1 MLEWRDEESKGEPF
15 TLVQSKKKKKV
26 ITQLKNLVKV
36 EHDRGSKRIV
46 PSVYRNNGS
55 QENIEPKKRNAK

>member
-46 PSVYRNNGS
+46 PSVY
-55 QENIEPKKRNAK
+55 